1 MLSTTLRAS
10 QRRSYATVSSVNV
23 AAINRGQPTSSVSVI
38 VKAGTR
44 YESKPGVAHCL
55 KNFAFKDTAKRS
67 ALRSMRETE
76 LFGGVL
82 SSSLSREHLTLTADF
97 LPGNEAY
104 FVDLL
109 VSQLTSTRFARHEF
123 VETVAPSVKED
134 ATAAYND
141 PAVLALELAHG
152 IAFRNGLGAGL
163 FASVSNAVTVSD
175 VKEYAS
181 KVYSKDNVAI
191 VGTGVDEALLKKLV
205 EEHFA
210 EHAVSGGG
218 APSASTKSSYFGGE
232 TRVAPSPEA
241 HFHGPHTVFIGYGAA
256 TPSSE
261 LAILAA
267 YLDPT
272 ASLKWGQST
281 SPLSS
286 VLSSGTSIKSVYLPY
301 SDATLAGVLIQ
312 SSSVAEVKKAGEAV
326 ANAVKAVRNGSLEGE
341 AFQTALAKARFKAAS
356 ALEERGVLA
365 DSVGGKLL
373 SGGDATVES
382 LNTSMEKIDRS
393 SFTKSVSTLLGSKP
407 TYVAIGDI
415 NGLPF
420 VDDTKSPQPT
430 SVEQEDGTVISR
442 PPLIYTH
449 LIRHSPGFT
458 VLDNVYLLNGTLYIV
473 NPASQTA
480 LPETRM
486 MISSG
491 AKLQSPDPE
500 REPTDQNMQVITMET
515 AKNLFGE
522 SATRIDGNSF
532 ICYDP
537 IELFN
542 HYYHFAA
549 EIFFTIWRTYSSLDP
564 HITEQGTTSLPPPKR
579 FLAPH
584 IPANGW
590 RDYAKMNQYVLR
602 GAFPSMVFEFDSTWQ
617 DRAKTGRPFVF
628 DRIVLQDRAA
638 ASRGWDDTDQ
648 WEKIHIFAD
657 KIESDSNVLSWWEPV
672 RRNVVAFSGGDVVRK
687 ATGAPKDIVITYVT
701 RQEWGRRML
710 KPADHE
716 RLVVGLK
723 GLHEKY
729 GWEVNIVKMENMRR
743 DQQIALAARSTILM
757 GVHGNGL
764 TSLIWMTPGASSTV
778 LEFFAIEA
786 FAYDFMYPAK
796 MLGIKHYGF
805 WNNVTWSW
813 PEPGFP
819 RKPDYPQ
826 HRGQP
831 AGFQGNDIPIDADA
845 VIKLCVER
853 LIPRTL

>member
-286 VLSSGTSIKSVYLPY
+286 VLSSGTNIKSVYLPY

-407 TYVAIGDI
+407 T
-415 NGLPF
+415 
-420 VDDTKSPQPT
+420 
-430 SVEQEDGTVISR
+430 
-442 PPLIYTH
+442 
-449 LIRHSPGFT
+449 
-458 VLDNVYLLNGTLYIV
+458 
-473 NPASQTA
+473 
-480 LPETRM
+480 
-486 MISSG
+486 
-491 AKLQSPDPE
+491 
-500 REPTDQNMQVITMET
+500 
-515 AKNLFGE
+515 
-522 SATRIDGNSF
+522 
-532 ICYDP
+532 
-537 IELFN
+537 
-542 HYYHFAA
+542 
-549 EIFFTIWRTYSSLDP
+549 
-564 HITEQGTTSLPPPKR
+564 
-579 FLAPH
+579 
-584 IPANGW
+584 
-590 RDYAKMNQYVLR
+590 
-602 GAFPSMVFEFDSTWQ
+602 
-617 DRAKTGRPFVF
+617 
-628 DRIVLQDRAA
+628 
-638 ASRGWDDTDQ
+638 
-648 WEKIHIFAD
+648 
-657 KIESDSNVLSWWEPV
+657 
-672 RRNVVAFSGGDVVRK
+672 
-687 ATGAPKDIVITYVT
+687 
-701 RQEWGRRML
+701 
-710 KPADHE
+710 
-716 RLVVGLK
+716 
-723 GLHEKY
+723 
-729 GWEVNIVKMENMRR
+729 
-743 DQQIALAARSTILM
+743 
-757 GVHGNGL
+757 
-764 TSLIWMTPGASSTV
+764 
-778 LEFFAIEA
+778 
-786 FAYDFMYPAK
+786 
-796 MLGIKHYGF
+796 
-805 WNNVTWSW
+805 
-813 PEPGFP
+813 
-819 RKPDYPQ
+819 
-826 HRGQP
+826 
-831 AGFQGNDIPIDADA
+831 
-845 VIKLCVER
+845 
-853 LIPRTL
+853 